1 MAVLKPLL
9 LIVGFIALL
18 MGLLWI
24 GQGSGYVRWPS
35 SSFMIDETAWTTRG
49 AILAVVGVGMIWIG
63 RRLSR

>member
-9 LIVGFIALL
+9 LIVGTVALL

-35 SSFMIDETAWTTRG
+35 SSIMIDETAWTTRG